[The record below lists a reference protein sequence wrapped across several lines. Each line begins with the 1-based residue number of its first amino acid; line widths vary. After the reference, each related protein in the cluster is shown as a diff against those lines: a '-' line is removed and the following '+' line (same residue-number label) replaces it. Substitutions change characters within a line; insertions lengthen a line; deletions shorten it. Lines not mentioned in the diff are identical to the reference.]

1 MKLILIGLVAG
12 VSSGLFGVG
21 GGLVMVP
28 LLVWLCGVD
37 QHRAHA
43 TSLAAIVAI
52 AGVAAI
58 VFAQDGS
65 VDLRAGAVL
74 AAGALVGAPLGARL
88 LARTEAGRVRIA
100 FGVLQVI
107 VGLVLVLQ

>member
-1 MKLILIGLVAG
+1 
-12 VSSGLFGVG
+12 
-21 GGLVMVP
+21 MVP
-28 LLVWLCGVD
+28 LLVWLAGQD

-43 TSLAAIVAI
+43 TSLAAIIVI

-65 VDLRAGAVL
+65 VDVRVGATL
-74 AAGALVGAPLGARL
+74 AVGALVGAPLGARL
-88 LARTEAGRVRIA
+88 LAETDAGRVRIA